1 MLSGTTNIA
10 LSQYK
15 NVDEKHIFFV
25 QRWYEMLEG
34 RTIDMY
40 RYNILNTCVACA
52 ELADVI
58 DKTMSG
64 LLTSRQNVDDCKEE
78 AFEIVK
84 ADTILEKHNR
94 PLRNMLLR
102 ILTSRID
109 SKQRGD
115 VLDDKNGA
123 FYISLNRLKYQLKT
137 PVRELENLYLG
148 YIMQEL
154 EESINN
160 QVLDKIEYNMG
171 VLISQCISK
180 GWSAKG
186 LFLLATYFEGE
197 DTAEEKWNEFKNKL
211 ISPALDSIEI
221 YYSIK
226 IETRPGL
233 TSENVRNVIRSL
245 GLQVKKGSEII
256 NDEANKQN
264 LFSKLKAQT
273 SYIVINQQATDMH
286 ACVLSVIN
294 SLNNKLNVATFYN
307 AIDPWIANSPQ
318 IIAYNCA
325 THVAETLQL
334 KDIFK
339 TFDYID
345 SRNGVFEDSYHIFSD
360 ADKAHVMNKLSAAF
374 AYTNLSRT
382 SVFQENKYISLWIA
396 LESVM
401 RTGQYSDIISHV
413 KCVLPEIMCIRYIYR
428 VVRNFSEDCI
438 RCGIPNDSALSIN
451 MQLLNKKALVQQLIS
466 IFRDPQNYAILY
478 ARCEKSMLLQYR
490 CAEIH
495 RLLNDREA
503 IRTKFEHY
511 TRKIRRHIQRLY
523 RIRNEITHSAFRED
537 KSLVIYIEHMYSYLA
552 QLVSEVVYYI
562 EHKNVESVEE
572 AFAILLENYNTY
584 MELLK
589 ENAMPIKEVL
599 PIGIVE
605 L

>member
-1 MLSGTTNIA
+1 MLSGTNNVA
-10 LSQYK
+10 LRQYK
-15 NVDEKHIFFV
+15 KVDEKFIFFV
-25 QRWYEMLEG
+25 QRWCEMLEG

-102 ILTSRID
+102 ILKSKID

-115 VLDDKNGA
+115 GLDDKNGA
-123 FYISLNRLKYQLKT
+123 YYISLNRLKYQLMT

-148 YIMQEL
+148 YILQDL
-154 EESINN
+154 KESIDN
-160 QVLDKIEYNMG
+160 QVLEQIEYNMG
-171 VLISQCISK
+171 VLISQGISM

-197 DTAEEKWNEFKNKL
+197 NTAEEKWNKFKDKL
-211 ISPALDSIEI
+211 TSPILDSFEI

-233 TSENVRNVIRSL
+233 TSENVRDVIRSL
-245 GLQVKKGSEII
+245 GLQVKKGSELISE
-256 NDEANKQN
+256 DPDKQN
-264 LFSKLKAQT
+264 LFSKINSET
-273 SYIVINQQATDMH
+273 SYIVINQNATDMH

-294 SLNNKLNVATFYN
+294 ALNSKLSVATFYN

-318 IIAYNCA
+318 IVAYNCT
-325 THVAETLQL
+325 THIAETLHL
-334 KDIFK
+334 RDIFK
-339 TFDYID
+339 TYDYID
-345 SRNGVFEDSYHIFSD
+345 SRNGIFEDSYHVFSNT
-360 ADKAHVMNKLSAAF
+360 AQAHITSKLSAAF

-413 KCVLPEIMCIRYIYR
+413 KFVLPEIMCIRYVYR
-428 VVRNFSEDCI
+428 IVRNFSEDCI
-438 RCGIPNDSALSIN
+438 RCGIKHDATLNIN
-451 MQLLNKKALVQQLIS
+451 MQLLDKKALVQQLIA
-466 IFRDPQNYAILY
+466 IFRDTTMYSTLY
-478 ARCEKSMLLQYR
+478 TRCEKSMLLQYR
-490 CAEIH
+490 CSEIH
-495 RLLNDREA
+495 RLLNDSNA
-503 IRTKFEHY
+503 IRAKFEHY
-511 TRKIRRHIQRLY
+511 TRKIRWHIQRLY

-552 QLVSEVVYYI
+552 QLVSEVVYYV

-589 ENAMPIKEVL
+589 ENAISVNDVL
-599 PIGIVE
+599 PTGIVE
-605 L
+605 V

>member
-15 NVDEKHIFFV
+15 NVDEKHVFFV

-58 DKTMSG
+58 DKTLSG

-84 ADTILEKHNR
+84 SDTILEKHNR

-154 EESINN
+154 EESIDN
-160 QVLDKIEYNMG
+160 QVLEKIEYNMG

-197 DTAEEKWNEFKNKL
+197 DTAEEKWNKFKNKL
-211 ISPALDSIEI
+211 ISPVLDSFEI

-256 NDEANKQN
+256 NDDANKQN

-273 SYIVINQQATDMH
+273 SYIIINQQATDMH

-325 THVAETLQL
+325 THAAETLQL

-360 ADKAHVMNKLSAAF
+360 ADKAHIMNKLSAAF

-401 RTGQYSDIISHV
+401 RTGQYADIISHV

-438 RCGIPNDSALSIN
+438 RCGIPNDSALNIN

-466 IFRDPQNYAILY
+466 IFRDPQNYAVLY

-495 RLLNDREA
+495 HLLNDREA

-511 TRKIRRHIQRLY
+511 TKKIRRHIQRLY

-589 ENAMPIKEVL
+589 ENAMPINEVL